1 MNETKGRF
9 KTGINFSIVG
19 ALATL
24 SLTSLF
30 LPGLMVWYFEPPVN
44 PGYSCAPSI
53 QRALDLFRIIQAGA
67 LAFGG
72 ALGFILALR
81 WTKKSSGKIEAPK
94 G

>member
-1 MNETKGRF
+1 MNEPKSRL
-9 KTGINFSIVG
+9 KTGLNFSIMG

-44 PGYSCAPSI
+44 PGYNCGPSI

-67 LAFGG
+67 LIFGG
-72 ALGFILALR
+72 VLGFILALR
-81 WTKKSSGKIEAPK
+81 WTKKSPEKSELSKS
-94 G
+94 